1 MSMTKDK
8 FIQDLSDLL
17 ETDAELTL
25 TTNLKELEEFD
36 SLAIMGLVAY
46 ADKNFGKKIPGE
58 RFSQV
63 TDVQSLIDL
72 LGAEN
77 FE

>member
-1 MSMTKDK
+1 MTKDK
-8 FIQDLSDLL
+8 FIQDLSELL
-17 ETDAELTL
+17 ETDTELTL
-25 TTNLKELEEFD
+25 ATNLKEVEEYD

-58 RFSQV
+58 KFSQV

>member
-1 MSMTKDK
+1 MTKEK
-8 FIQDLSDLL
+8 FIEDLSDLL
-17 ETDAELTL
+17 ETDVELTL
-25 TTNLKELEEFD
+25 TTNLKEVEEYD

-46 ADKNFGKKIPGE
+46 ADRNFGKKIPGE
-58 RFSQV
+58 KFGEV
-63 TDVQSLIDL
+63 TDVQSLIDI

>member
-1 MSMTKDK
+1 MTKDK
-8 FIQDLSDLL
+8 FLQELSELL
-17 ETDAELTL
+17 ETDTELTL
-25 TTNLKELEEFD
+25 TTNLKDLEEYD

-58 RFSQV
+58 NFSQV

>member
-1 MSMTKDK
+1 MTKDK
-8 FIQDLSDLL
+8 FLQELSELL
-17 ETDAELTL
+17 ETDTELTL
-25 TTNLKELEEFD
+25 TTNLKDLEEYD

-58 RFSQV
+58 KFSQV